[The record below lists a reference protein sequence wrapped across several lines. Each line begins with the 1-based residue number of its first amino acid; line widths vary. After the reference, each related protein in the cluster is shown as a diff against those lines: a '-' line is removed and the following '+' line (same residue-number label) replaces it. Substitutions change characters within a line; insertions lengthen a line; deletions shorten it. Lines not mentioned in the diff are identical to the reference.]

1 MPPFRSLTNTLRT
14 RIQHAHLHTTRPAFH
29 TPPPKIDVEALLAT
43 PTWSLDSLLP
53 PSTPSTSTPTISS
66 KQLHHLLRLSAL
78 PPPQDAAEEAKM
90 LSSLSSHLHFVN
102 EIRKVHVLGL
112 TPLQSLRD
120 ETAAGIEMQEIGM
133 KDLEEAFKK
142 EEVKGTYYRR
152 IRRDQ
157 DRIEEGESAKTWD
170 VLGAARKKVGSPLI
184 GCTAHLQA
192 PPPRPPLQDPSAV
205 LNL

>member
-1 MPPFRSLTNTLRT
+1 MPAIRSLTNTLRT

-78 PPPQDAAEEAKM
+78 PPPEDAAEEAKM

-102 EIRKVHVLGL
+102 EIRKVHVSGL

-142 EEVKGTYYRR
+142 EEVKGTYYTR
-152 IRRDQ
+152 IRRDH
-157 DRIEEGESAKTWD
+157 DRVEEGESVKTWD
-170 VLGAARKKVGSPLI
+170 VLGAARKKVGRYFVVD
-184 GCTAHLQA
+184 GGKE
-192 PPPRPPLQDPSAV
+192 
-205 LNL
+205 